1 MICSPKPTSL
11 STLDVYLR
19 VYTGL
24 VRTRDY
30 AGFLCMHDHIG
41 LACVRDH
48 AGLRTRAIIQILLSR
63 ATMQQISLAIVFEQS
78 LWFCILQEFRVAII
92 YGWTQLQR
100 NIVPVKIGDS
110 ECMRKAYC
118 PKDEVTILLRPES
131 RTKPPLLCLSN
142 KRLFDSSK
150 LVRGLNIAI
159 LNSDK
164 SVAGVHYLSVQ
175 DSDFSV
181 MKLLAQVHS
190 YEIIVGTSYGDVS
203 SKISAETRQ
212 LLRLFGLSLAQYK
225 TQSSILFVGQLGLPV
240 PAAFEKV
247 VSMEIIEPKYYVRCL
262 KSPMGEL
269 SNVTIQVPEAH
280 HIDEHVVAQL
290 SAVKGQKTNVKL
302 GEELPNC
309 GHSENCSEDE
319 IPMLFYSGKDKDDSP
334 QLCVNGRLIIDRDLN
349 SAGRGLNLVVI
360 DSKTHQV
367 MRTGHYDT
375 YLEDSSGLVL
385 FLEQLSPGEIVAVIS
400 FDEASNSLSDMA
412 KHVFYELGSSLIYRL
427 KFRASWYFIG
437 QKGIDGYTPFEDMNL
452 PSGNDWAKPIRQT
465 ICVPSLLDGLKTVK
479 NRLPKAQNMLR
490 RHFCSRYDGYEDFCD
505 ESRLDV
511 PLVPRSGQTHI
522 PSTDPI
528 YSVPILLAGG
538 LNMNNIRLCLE
549 SIYDQAGIN
558 PQNVVVAFDSI
569 YGEISDLSALFHV
582 RALPINNSAS
592 YNDFV
597 LEGIDHM
604 MTLFPHTPCLIVI
617 EEDMVL
623 LPGFL
628 YFLAQL
634 LPHFLKDNTANFI
647 LTLNE
652 NTVKNRGVDVSSVYR
667 IENGAA
673 AGAYMLKKSFH
684 DKFIKNRQCCERTKF
699 GWLISVISYIAA
711 ASRVEHIKTLDL
723 IALTKGNEAPTEL
736 PENSDNHLLN
746 GDEKVGNAD
755 RLNEGSYDAELRKIV
770 DSGRKYY
777 VNGYIN
783 CHDDMFSA
791 HDRSDSNTTVL
802 SIVIIYDESTSA
814 LSQLARCFDL
824 HITKNYPL
832 GSYKGITRFSTT
844 YSSYLLVA
852 SNSPFLVKSQ
862 NLTST
867 S

>member
-1 MICSPKPTSL
+1 MLRFNWLKRILFLLILIISFWIITRNI
-11 STLDVYLR
+11 DV
-19 VYTGL
+19 
-24 VRTRDY
+24 
-30 AGFLCMHDHIG
+30 
-41 LACVRDH
+41 
-48 AGLRTRAIIQILLSR
+48 SR
-63 ATMQQISLAIVFEQS
+63 
-78 LWFCILQEFRVAII
+78 
-92 YGWTQLQR
+92 YGNSWTQLQR
-100 NIVPVKIGDS
+100 NIVPVKIGEN

-118 PKDEVTILLRPES
+118 PKDEVTVLLRPES
-131 RTKPPLLCLSN
+131 RTKPPLLCLNN

-150 LVRGLNIAI
+150 LARGLNIAI
-159 LNSDK
+159 LSNDK
-164 SVAGVHYLSVQ
+164 NVVGVHYLSVQ

-181 MKLLAQVHS
+181 IKLLAQVHN

-212 LLRLFGLSLAQYK
+212 LLRLFGLSLARYK
-225 TQSSILFVGQLGLPV
+225 TESSLLFVGQLGLSF

-247 VSMEIIEPKYYVRCL
+247 VSLEIVEPKYYVRCL
-262 KSPMGEL
+262 KTPMGEL
-269 SNVTIQVPEAH
+269 SNVTIRVPEAH

-290 SAVKGQKTNVKL
+290 SAVKGQKMNVKL

-309 GHSENCSEDE
+309 GHSENCPEDE

-375 YLEDSSGLVL
+375 YLEDSSALVL

-412 KHVFYELGSSLIYRL
+412 KHIFYELGSSLIYRL

-437 QKGIDGYTPFEDMNL
+437 QKGIVGYTPFEDMNL
-452 PSGNDWAKPIRQT
+452 PSGSDWAKPIRQT
-465 ICVPSLLDGLKTVK
+465 VCVPSVLDGLKTIK

-505 ESRLDV
+505 ESRLDI
-511 PLVPRSGQTHI
+511 PLVPRSSQTRL

-528 YSVPILLAGG
+528 YSIPILLAGG

-549 SIYDQAGIN
+549 SIYDQDGIN

-582 RALPINNSAS
+582 RALPVNNSAS

-604 MTLFPHTPCLIVI
+604 MTLFPHAPCLIVI
-617 EEDMVL
+617 EEDMIL

-634 LPHFLKDNTANFI
+634 LPHFLKDSSASFI

-652 NTVKNRGVDVSSVYR
+652 NTVKSRDVDLSFVYR

-673 AGAYMLKKSFH
+673 TGAYMVKKSFH

-699 GWLISVISYIAA
+699 GWLISGISYIAA
-711 ASRVEHIKTLDL
+711 VSRVEHIKTFDL
-723 IALTKGNEAPTEL
+723 IALTKDGGAPIEL
-736 PENSDNHLLN
+736 PGTNNSNLLN
-746 GDEKVGNAD
+746 GDEKIRNAD
-755 RLNEGSYDAELRKIV
+755 RLSEGSYDAELRKIIDV
-770 DSGRKYY
+770 GWQYY
-777 VNGYIN
+777 VKSYVS
-783 CHDDMFSA
+783 CHEDTFNT
-791 HDRSDSNTTVL
+791 HYGSDSNTTTVP
-802 SIVIIYDESTSA
+802 SVIIIYDERTNA

-824 HITKNYPL
+824 HITKNYTL
-832 GSYKGITRFSTT
+832 GSYKGTVRFSTA
-844 YSSYLLVA
+844 YASYVLVA
-852 SNSPFLVKSQ
+852 NSSPFLVKSKI
-862 NLTST
+862 SR
-867 S
+867 